1 MGLWNPTL
9 RKVREGRGTLFRGGV
24 GLQQVPHRAFSPV
37 RNDKLYYHYRLVARL
52 KSWPSRAW
60 RLPNPQ
66 RDGVV
71 ESHPSQSARRM
82 GQPWF
87 GVVPAC
93 NRFWFSS
100 APSGL
105 VIVPCFFTHGLRR
118 GLHSFAGSRLESS
131 GFGIVFGGLVVA
143 AGLDG
148 QAGVGLQQVPGF
160 AVGAVFWRLL
170 AGVKWRLLF
179 FLPITSKG
187 IMYQSSMGMSR
198 MAKKSTVPG

>member
-9 RKVREGRGTLFRGGV
+9 RKVREGWGSLFRGGV
-24 GLQQVPHRAFSPV
+24 GRQQVPHRAFSPV
-37 RNDKLYYHYRLVARL
+37 RNDKILNGLAARL
-52 KSWPSRAW
+52 KSWPSRSW
-60 RLPNPQ
+60 RISNPE
-66 RDGVV
+66 RDGAV
-71 ESHPSQSARRM
+71 ESRSSQSARRM

-160 AVGAVFWRLL
+160 AVGAVFLAL
-170 AGVKWRLLF
+170 AGGGEVEAAVF
-179 FLPITSKG
+179 
-187 IMYQSSMGMSR
+187 SSYYVDGD
-198 MAKKSTVPG
+198 